1 MTQSP
6 SPTLVHDTGGRTTLE
21 GDGATWEDDEG
32 TKGARARTTH
42 NGCIVGRV
50 SSTSPTSRCTIRLAL
65 GVVVA
70 VVVGLIG
77 VDGAQCPAAYNCIY
91 LNAIP
96 EQGYT
101 FEWKAT
107 QTIYSLPYGEVRM
120 CCVWCACCT
129 CVAVPKPPGD

>member
-6 SPTLVHDTGGRTTLE
+6 SPTLVHDAGGR
-21 GDGATWEDDEG
+21 
-32 TKGARARTTH
+32 
-42 NGCIVGRV
+42 
-50 SSTSPTSRCTIRLAL
+50 RLAL

-120 CCVWCACCT
+120 CCVWCVCVCVRACCT
-129 CVAVPKPPGD
+129 CLRCCAKAT